1 MKFFLIS
8 LGIRPRIGLILR
20 VLFGV
25 STLSVLLCYADIVHA
40 EKKPHP
46 SEMQDV
52 KQQKEI
58 TGKVTDVEGEPL
70 VGVNVSV
77 RGTTIGT
84 ITDIE
89 GFFSLQVTKGAVL
102 VISYIGYLKEILEVG
117 DPATYSITLQED
129 THKLDEVVVVGYQSK
144 ERKNLTGSVATVD
157 TKMLE
162 NRPAARGTDLLQGVA
177 PGLIISRTNPGRVGG
192 GGVGIEIQGVSARS
206 GSDVLIVI
214 DGVPQPL
221 GSIDAI
227 NSINPNDIE
236 NISVL
241 KDGEAVVYGSRASSG
256 VIVITTKSGKQN
268 RVEASYT
275 ASFKTPSIYTKKAN
289 VIDTYLL
296 MDKAW
301 NMSGIDNILGYPTVI
316 NYIKDNNL
324 TFNDIKNN
332 DYKHIV
338 SGSAPFPDTP
348 FLIFS
353 HYDWFDMMYG
363 TAITHNYDVTAS
375 GSTEKASYYTSVGYI
390 DEGSMLR
397 YGDNSNKTMFARVK
411 LDYKFN
417 NWITVGSNIN
427 LRYNNLVEP
436 IDLGG
441 LEGAIAN
448 RASWDIPYTPEGR
461 YCSWGG
467 PPNPIGLAQERG
479 ENKQQRYMMS
489 AQFYVD
495 ITPVKNL
502 KIRAVGQKS
511 YDGIK
516 ARATMKWFDTYYWN
530 ESFAYPSLPNRNA
543 DTYSYYGNNFD
554 QSLNMTVSADYK
566 NTFLKDHAIRAFAA
580 FTHEEFQYDR
590 ATAQARDLAYL
601 GLSTLNLGNPVKN
614 LVSDTQMENT
624 LKGLLANVGYTYKD
638 KYTVE
643 GYFRRDGSSRFA
655 PGHRWNNFYGV
666 GAAYIITNESYFKK
680 LKIDDYLN
688 YLKIRVNYGELGNQ
702 AGIGNYDFVQ
712 GLIISQSNILFGSP
726 SSVLKQ
732 QIATMS
738 GFPSDTRTWQISR
751 KLNVGVDVN
760 LFDDRLNIIYNQ
772 YVTNTNNAFYTE
784 EFPSLLGTTAPS
796 INGAKIRAKGWDLGV
811 TWRDEFKNG
820 ISYSVSVGL
829 NDSKTKAIRLP
840 DNVVPD
846 LSGNAWVEGYPL
858 GAQFGLVYDGIMQ
871 NQEEVDAYY
880 SQIKGGITN
889 RLQPGDARYRDLDGD
904 GIIES
909 TLYQTDEN
917 GKPLAS
923 SGDMVYLGDTRPHY
937 QYYINLSAG
946 YKGFEISAILNGV
959 GKWHVVQNDR
969 VGWGYPWT
977 QVLEHAVSKPGWTPE
992 NPGAEYPRLFITDA
1006 TFDNSVNGHNYTPS
1020 TAPYSFVNVPWLNVK
1035 NIQLAY
1041 TLPKE
1046 WVSML
1051 HLNRIKIY
1059 ANATDLGYIVNK
1071 MPKSYSPEQP
1081 FASAIAPYTRSFSIG
1096 LNVGF

>member
-1 MKFFLIS
+1 MKIFLIS
-8 LGIRPRIGLILR
+8 LGIKPEISLLPRF
-20 VLFGV
+20 LFGI
-25 STLSVLLCYADIVHA
+25 STLSVLLSYTDIIQA
-40 EKKPHP
+40 ETKLHP
-46 SEMQDV
+46 PQSLEI
-52 KQQKEI
+52 QQRKVI
-58 TGKVTDVEGEPL
+58 KGKVVDKNGEL
-70 VGVNVSV
+70 LIGVNVSV
-77 RGTTIGT
+77 RGTTNGT
-84 ITDIE
+84 ITDLN
-89 GFFSLQVTKGAVL
+89 GLFSLEVPKGAIL
-102 VISYIGYLKEILEVG
+102 EISYIGHLTQILEI
-117 DPATYSITLQED
+117 DEQNDYSIVMAED
-129 THKLDEVVVVGYQSK
+129 TQKIEEVVVVGYQSK

-192 GGVGIEIQGVSARS
+192 GDVGIEIQGVSARS
-206 GSDVLIVI
+206 GSDVLVVI
-214 DGVPQPL
+214 DGLPQPL

-268 RVEASYT
+268 KVEASYT
-275 ASFKTPSIYTKKAN
+275 ASFKTPSLYSKKAN

-301 NMSGIDNILGYPTVI
+301 NMSGVDNILGYPTVI
-316 NYIKDNNL
+316 NYIKDKNL
-324 TFNDIKNN
+324 TFNDVKNN
-332 DYKHIV
+332 DYKHVV

-348 FLIFS
+348 FLVFS
-353 HYDWFDMMYG
+353 HYDWFDLMYG

-375 GSTEKASYYTSVGYI
+375 GSSEKASYYTSIGYI
-390 DEGSMLR
+390 DEGSMLQ
-397 YGDNSNKTMFARVK
+397 YGENSNKTAFARVK
-411 LDYKFN
+411 LDYRFN

-427 LRYNNLVEP
+427 LRYQNYVEP

-441 LEGAIAN
+441 LEGAIAG
-448 RASWDIPYTPEGR
+448 RASWDVPYTPEGR

-467 PPNPIGLAQERG
+467 PPNPIGLANERG
-479 ENKQQRYMMS
+479 ENRQQRYMMS
-489 AQFYVD
+489 AQFFAD
-495 ITPVKNL
+495 FTPIKNL

-530 ESFAYPSLPNRNA
+530 ESFAYPSLANRNA

-554 QSLNMTVSADYK
+554 QSLNMTISADYK

-580 FTHEEFQYDR
+580 FTHEEFQYDH

-601 GLSTLNLGNPVKN
+601 GLNTLNLGNPVKN
-614 LVSDTQMENT
+614 LVSDSQTENT

-655 PGHRWNNFYGV
+655 SGHKWNNFYGV
-666 GAAYIITNESYFKK
+666 GGAYIISNESFFKK
-680 LKIDDYLN
+680 LNIDNYLN
-688 YLKIRVNYGELGNQ
+688 YLKIRLNYGELGNQ

-712 GLIISQSNILFGSP
+712 SLSISTSNILFGTP

-732 QIATMS
+732 QIAGLS

-751 KLNVGVDVN
+751 KLNVGVDLSLLN
-760 LFDDRLNIIYNQ
+760 DRLSVAYNQ

-784 EFPSLLGTTAPS
+784 EFPSLLGTTAPN
-796 INGAKIRAKGWDLGV
+796 INGAEIRAKGWDLAI
-811 TWRDEFKNG
+811 TWRDQLKNG
-820 ISYSVSVGL
+820 FSYSVSVGI
-829 NDSKTKAIRLP
+829 NDSKTKAIKLP

-871 NQEEVDAYY
+871 NQGEVDAYY

-889 RLQPGDARYRDLDGD
+889 RLQPGDVRFKDLDGD
-904 GIIES
+904 GVIES

-917 GKPLAS
+917 GKPLES
-923 SGDMVYLGDTRPHY
+923 SGDMVYLGDKRPHY
-937 QYYINLSAG
+937 QYYINLSAA
-946 YKGFEISAILNGV
+946 YKGFEFSAILNGV
-959 GKWHVVQNDR
+959 GKWNVVQNDR
-969 VGWGYPWT
+969 IGWGFPWT
-977 QVLEHAVSKPGWTPE
+977 QVLEHAVSEPGWTPE
-992 NPGAEYPRLFITDA
+992 NPVEFPRLYITDA
-1006 TFDNSVNGHNYTPS
+1006 TFDNSVNNHNFTPS
-1020 TAPYSFVNVPWLNVK
+1020 TAPFSFVNVPWLNIK
-1035 NIQLAY
+1035 NIQIAY
-1041 TLPKE
+1041 SLPKE
-1046 WVSML
+1046 WVSKIHM
-1051 HLNRIKIY
+1051 NRIKIF
-1059 ANATDLGYIVNK
+1059 ANATDLGYIINK
-1071 MPKSYSPEQP
+1071 MPESYSPEQP
-1081 FASAIAPYTRSFSIG
+1081 FSSAIAPYTRTFSIG